1 MKIKKFL
8 CVVTTVIITAVSLVI
23 PAEAATVI
31 VDAPA
36 KITASA
42 KTETS
47 VKVSWDAVKNADSY
61 IVYYSTEKKD
71 GYKSYGKTTKTT
83 VTVKDLKT
91 GTKYYF
97 AVKAVKE
104 VDGKKIKSKY
114 SKVVYATPNTID
126 DYNNPITVIQKPGDV
141 QNGHIATLKIKGKP
155 NTSYYC
161 VVYYKTVNG
170 KAKGIGES
178 LSNSEGIAEWTWK
191 VGTTTIEGEHPI
203 GIIINGVEIKFFN
216 IFNTHRKSH

>member
-104 VDGKKIKSKY
+104 VDNKKIKSKF
-114 SKVVYATPNTID
+114 SKVV
-126 DYNNPITVIQKPGDV
+126 TV
-141 QNGHIATLKIKGKP
+141 TLKSSTSTESKINKELDEKK
-155 NTSYYC
+155 NTDAYWNQYLYWMNPKSKKVHHCWCRTLKHYENFIE
-161 VVYYKTVNG
+161 TDLLST
-170 KAKGIGES
+170 AK
-178 LSNSEGIAEWTWK
+178 NEGYDLC
-191 VGTTTIEGEHPI
+191 
-203 GIIINGVEIKFFN
+203 GVCFK
-216 IFNTHRKSH
+216 